1 MKKTTLI
8 LLVFSAL
15 LFTACKKMPELKV
28 EKVDFSNPNV
38 AYSQTSSEIT
48 FDYGYI
54 TNLQY
59 VNVILSQSNYFGYS
73 IVAQAHLEDSTV
85 IANFVDLQTEKTYY
99 YKYEYS
105 NGINT
110 MESEVFSFYMD
121 PAQVTLPTIVTK
133 PASEIAEESAVG
145 GGNVIDDGGYNVTVR
160 GICWS
165 THRNPTIYDN
175 YTTDLIG
182 QLGDFNATME
192 GLQPGTTYY
201 VRAYAKNERGT
212 GYGSEVT
219 FTTEGGGGGGGGGGG
234 HTSNRL
240 FSISATQKVYFASG
254 NLQYQASTNTWRFA
268 ENPWDYVG
276 TTETEYG
283 ETGGTVP
290 GSSNHLISPTY
301 DGWIDLFGWG
311 TGNNPTITSNDHN
324 DYLEFIDWG
333 TNTISNASGSWRTLT
348 KDEWI
353 YVIRGRNYG
362 SGFPNYTF
370 AVLNGIYGVLL
381 LPDDWSTDV
390 YTLVSASAGY
400 AEDNTISVADWNNI
414 LEPAG
419 VVFFPTWT
427 GKRIGTSVRF
437 VNDHS
442 EYWSSSTYS
451 ETSWSAY
458 TIFMN
463 TGSAPSDQNP
473 YRSEGHAVRLVK
485 DAN

>member
-8 LLVFSAL
+8 LLVFSVL

-28 EKVDFSNPNV
+28 EKVDFNNINV
-38 AYSQTSSEIT
+38 EYSQTSAEIT
-48 FDYGYI
+48 VHYDYI
-54 TNLQY
+54 TDMQS
-59 VNVILSQSNYFGYS
+59 VNVTLHMPTYD
-73 IVAQAHLEDSTV
+73 IVTKAYIDTESKV
-85 IANFVDLQTEKTYY
+85 FIADFVGLVPEKHYDYDFT
-99 YKYEYS
+99 YS
-105 NGINT
+105 NGINDLT
-110 MESEVFSFYMD
+110 SDNYNFYLD
-121 PAQVTLPTIVTK
+121 PEKVTLPTVKTYPVTD
-133 PASEIAEESAVG
+133 ATEYSATGVG
-145 GGNVIDDGGYNVTVR
+145 EVTNEGISSVTER

-165 THRNPTIYDN
+165 TQRGPTVRDN
-175 YTTDLIG
+175 YSTASGTIG
-182 QLGDFNATME
+182 EFSVTME
-192 GLQPGTTYY
+192 GLNPGTTYY
-201 VRAYAKNERGT
+201 VRAYAKNEKGT
-212 GYGSEVT
+212 GYGEEVT
-219 FTTEGGGGGGGGGGG
+219 FTTEGNSGGGGGGGGG

-268 ENPWDYVG
+268 EHPWDYVG
-276 TTETEYG
+276 AAEVPYG
-283 ETGGTVP
+283 ETGGTVQ

-311 TGNNPTITSNDHN
+311 TGNNPTNTSNEN
-324 DYLEFIDWG
+324 TEYSPFVDWG
-333 TNTISNASGSWRTLT
+333 TNTISNASGNWRTLT

-400 AEDNTISVADWNNI
+400 AEDNTISVEDWNNI

-442 EYWSSSTYS
+442 EYWTSSTYS

>member
-1 MKKTTLI
+1 MKKTTFI
-8 LLVFSAL
+8 LLAFAAL

-28 EKVDFSNPNV
+28 ENVDFNNQNV
-38 AYSQTSSEIT
+38 AYSQTSAEIK
-48 FDYGYI
+48 FDYAYI

-59 VNVILSQSNYFGYS
+59 VNVTLSQSNYFGYS

-110 MESEVFSFYMD
+110 LESEVYSFYLD
-121 PAQVTLPTIVTK
+121 PAQVTLPTVVTK
-133 PASEIAEESAVG
+133 PVSEIAEESAVG
-145 GGNVIDDGGYNVTVR
+145 GGNVIDNGGYSVTVR

-182 QLGDFNATME
+182 QLGDFNATMTN
-192 GLQPGTTYY
+192 LSPGTTYY
-201 VRAYAKNERGT
+201 VRAYAKNEKGT
-212 GYGSEVT
+212 GYGSEVS
-219 FTTEGGGGGGGGGGG
+219 FTTEGNGGGGGGGG

-240 FSISATQKVYFASG
+240 FSISETQKVYFASG
-254 NLQYQASTNTWRFA
+254 NLQYKASTNTWRFA

-311 TGNNPTITSNDHN
+311 TANNPTNTSNEN
-324 DYLEFIDWG
+324 TEYYPFVDWG
-333 TNTISNASGSWRTLT
+333 TNTISNASGNWRTLT

-370 AVLNGIYGVLL
+370 AVLNDIYGVLL

-390 YTLVSASAGY
+390 YHLVSAGAGY

-442 EYWSSSTYS
+442 EYWTSSTYS

-458 TIFMN
+458 SIFMN
-463 TGSAPSDQNP
+463 TGSAPTDSNP

-485 DAN
+485 EAN